1 MAETISLKTN
11 VELGVVPTH
20 IKFVGG
26 LVPDDNGR
34 LPRGED
40 GQLLVVSEMAKLT
53 AASPVKIQS
62 AQVTAFPGVDAGDT
76 DDLMTSL
83 RALDLEVHIIMM
95 VGGADPMNPD
105 DEDAVVEMLVS
116 GIEVAKKYGITQ
128 IASTSIEA
136 WMQPGA
142 TPKTG
147 ADFEAAVAQNVKVH
161 CRAAREADVANSC
174 VKNWHIEFLRGGEFQ
189 TFTDIQKCWEF
200 VKAANAELG
209 TKFFKIMVDAAHCG
223 DSTLNIPENEALI
236 AEIAE
241 SDEMGMFHA
250 SAKTTRGCL
259 STDDGWVG
267 ALLAAAALTGKLEYV
282 FVELFHH
289 EDPALEGLRN
299 LDPGHGLDTTD
310 GRTYSEAVLDGVE
323 SVARRLNNLVLRGML
338 KN

>member
-34 LPRGED
+34 LPRGDD

-76 DDLMTSL
+76 DDLMTGL
-83 RALDLEVHIIMM
+83 RALGLEVHIIMM

-189 TFTDIQKCWEF
+189 TFTDIRKCWEF

-236 AEIAE
+236 AKIAE

-259 STDDGWVG
+259 STDDGWIG
-267 ALLAAAALTGKLEYV
+267 ALLAAAAQTGKLEYV